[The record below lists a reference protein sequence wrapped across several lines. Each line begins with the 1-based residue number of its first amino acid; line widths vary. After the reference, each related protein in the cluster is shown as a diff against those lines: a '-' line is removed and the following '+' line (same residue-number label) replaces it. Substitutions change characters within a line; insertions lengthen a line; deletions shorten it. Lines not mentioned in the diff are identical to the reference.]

1 MRVGGQL
8 GRVFLAS
15 AMSSRLAAH
24 MSTSAG
30 AGMMAKQR
38 WAVLGDVLNA
48 AKPAAG
54 VVGALK
60 RAGKEVLLVNPR
72 DKTGECHTSLKACA
86 EQLDADTVVDLIIN
100 PVAGLQLIEEAAEIG
115 IKSVFIQPGAGSD
128 AIRDLCAKNG
138 MVVYEGCVMVELDDH
153 AGP

>member
-1 MRVGGQL
+1 MRSGVVRIL
-8 GRVFLAS
+8 VSAS

-38 WAVLGDVLNA
+38 WAVLGDVLNP

-60 RAGKEVLLVNPR
+60 RAGKDVLLVNPR
-72 DKTGECHTSLKACA
+72 DSTGACHTSLKACA
-86 EQLDADTVVDLIIN
+86 AQLDADTVVDLIIN
-100 PVAGLQLIEEAAEIG
+100 PKAGLELMQEAADIG

-128 AIRDLCAKNG
+128 AIKELCSQRG
-138 MVVYEGCVMVELDDH
+138 IEVFEGCVMVELNDH
-153 AGP
+153 SGP